1 MRLEFCGRIRLK
13 PCPRRELSTALR
25 RPPSDSTME
34 GLIGCPQRNL
44 PLVTLARF
52 YGQDNQPHHEH
63 NRKPPSLVDRRC
75 TREADST
82 PANSYLLLLDPVGPV
97 GSLPDIHSHSGANP
111 AERANARPFAQLP
124 APALSELDFDSSL
137 ATMFCCR
144 SRANSFSVCLEYTNS
159 FPMSR
164 PG

>member
-1 MRLEFCGRIRLK
+1 MRLDFCGRIRLK
-13 PCPRRELSTALR
+13 PCPRRESPTALR

-34 GLIGCPQRNL
+34 GLIGCSQRNL

-63 NRKPPSLVDRRC
+63 NRKPPSLVDRRS

-82 PANSYLLLLDPVGPV
+82 PANSYVRLLDPV
-97 GSLPDIHSHSGANP
+97 GSLPDIHSHSRANP
-111 AERANARPFAQLP
+111 AARANARPFAQLP
-124 APALSELDFDSSL
+124 APVLPELDLDSSL

-144 SRANSFSVCLEYTNS
+144 SRANSVSICLEYTNS